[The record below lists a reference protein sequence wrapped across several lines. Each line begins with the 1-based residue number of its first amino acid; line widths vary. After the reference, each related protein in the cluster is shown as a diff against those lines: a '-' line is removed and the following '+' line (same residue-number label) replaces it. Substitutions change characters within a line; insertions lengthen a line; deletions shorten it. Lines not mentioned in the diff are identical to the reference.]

1 MTRTITLQE
10 KAVRKTL
17 HDSFEPHIDMSDLEG
32 HHREEQLKSARTS
45 RALAALSAAAN
56 AGITITE
63 ACRAVVDESGD
74 EGLDA
79 FAISRIKRE
88 VYLIQ
93 AKTGNG
99 SPSPTEV
106 QKFLAGIEL
115 FLNCDW
121 ESLGPKMRRWQEDF
135 EEMLSDEFKVIAIFT
150 SLGDTPPNQTAR
162 RKVERFVQKTNHNGE
177 ILDFRFENLRDNF
190 KHRTAG
196 NPDTEIKATLR
207 VEQWLSLGN
216 YQSEIVAIVNGDQ
229 LAQLAIEY
237 GDRLFDKNIRTT
249 LGTSST
255 NEIIFNSIKNTPKEF
270 WYFNNG
276 ITIVAASIA
285 SDKVQPQPG
294 TEKFEITNISV
305 VNGAQTVGAL
315 AQAKNNGMPLDEV
328 FVTVRVVST
337 KHRESDFEQKV
348 TRFTNTQNR
357 IGGQEFV
364 ALDPRHQIWKE
375 ALLVEGIEYLYKSG
389 SNSDEKTSNSLSFR
403 LDDATRALAC
413 LTGVEEAALVKR
425 NIGAFYNDLEKGPYK
440 KIFCDERTAEEIGN
454 AIRFWFTFSSIYS
467 DLSKKR
473 TNTHHTIARNANF
486 FCCSMLMR
494 IYQDTGHTFN
504 DFSSD
509 PSTWISENTDLI
521 DRLIEHCIDYFDNTE
536 SVGQPA
542 AFFKRNDV
550 RDLRREIISRE
561 R

>member
-1 MTRTITLQE
+1 MTHTMTLQE
-10 KAVRKTL
+10 KAVRRTL

-32 HHREEQLKSARTS
+32 HHGEKHLKSARTS

-63 ACRAVVDESGD
+63 ACSAIVDESGD
-74 EGLDA
+74 EGIDA
-79 FAISRIKRE
+79 FAISRLKRE

-93 AKTGNG
+93 AKSGGG

-106 QKFLAGIEL
+106 QKFLDGIEL
-115 FLNCDW
+115 FLRCDW
-121 ESLGPKMRRWQEDF
+121 DSLGPKMRRWQEEF
-135 EEMLSDEFKVIAIFT
+135 EEMLSDDFRVIAIFT
-150 SLGDTPPNQTAR
+150 DLGDKPPNQQAK
-162 RKVERFVQKTNHNGE
+162 RKVDQFVERTNRNGE

-190 KHRTAG
+190 AHRTAV
-196 NPDTEIKATLR
+196 NPDSEIKATLR

-216 YQSEIVAIVNGDQ
+216 YQSEIVGIVNGEQ
-229 LAQLAIEY
+229 LALLAIQY

-255 NEIIFNSIKNTPKEF
+255 NEILFNSIKHTPKEF

-276 ITIVAASIA
+276 ITIVASGIA

-294 TEKFEITNISV
+294 AEKFEIANISV

-315 AQAKNNGMPLDEV
+315 AQAKNNGMSLDEV

-389 SNSDEKTSNSLSFR
+389 SNSNEETSNSLTFR

-413 LTGVEEAALVKR
+413 LTGVGEAALVKR

-454 AIRFWFTFSSIYS
+454 AIRFWFTFSTMYS
-467 DLSKKR
+467 DLCKKR

-494 IYQDTGHTFN
+494 IYRDTGHTFN

-509 PSTWISENTDLI
+509 PSSWISDNRDLI
-521 DRLIEHCIDYFDNTE
+521 DRLIEHCTDYFDTND
-536 SVGQPA
+536 SVGQAA

-550 RDLRREIISRE
+550 RNLRNYILSKE
-561 R
+561 